1 MFLIWMATLIIS
13 LMWSVQLFVTIHGV
27 STVVW
32 LNVSMMV
39 AWITLCFVFCRK
51 YVCVHKR
58 PSPLLELLI
67 EV

>member
-1 MFLIWMATLIIS
+1 
-13 LMWSVQLFVTIHGV
+13 MWSVQLFVTIHDV

-39 AWITLCFVFCRK
+39 TWITLCFVFCRK